1 MSVGALKTLMTSLQ
15 GSAFLAG
22 VNVLFGEEE
31 IDDESSAPPKVVLV
45 PVGGPWES
53 PGYVAGI
60 DPETMNIWET
70 KENCDVYCIA
80 FSTTTNAQPID
91 HADAVETL
99 RQQVLS
105 AFQDQRNTAATDGSN
120 QPGLYWKPISGRWEL
135 RQNALVRYGRSY
147 VFSVMADI
155 SVPMSPPTNQATI
168 TSEQI
173 SATVTTPQHVA

>member
-1 MSVGALKTLMTSLQ
+1 
-15 GSAFLAG
+15 
-22 VNVLFGEEE
+22 
-31 IDDESSAPPKVVLV
+31 
-45 PVGGPWES
+45 
-53 PGYVAGI
+53 
-60 DPETMNIWET
+60 
-70 KENCDVYCIA
+70 
-80 FSTTTNAQPID
+80 
-91 HADAVETL
+91 
-99 RQQVLS
+99 VLS